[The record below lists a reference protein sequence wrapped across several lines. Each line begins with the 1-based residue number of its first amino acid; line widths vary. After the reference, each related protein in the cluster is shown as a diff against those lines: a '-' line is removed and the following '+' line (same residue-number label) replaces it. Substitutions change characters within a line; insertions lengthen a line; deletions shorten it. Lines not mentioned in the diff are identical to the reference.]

1 VRDDGQTP
9 RSPRREVVTEL
20 SHIENAQEE
29 ALERLERI
37 RLELDNLRAARQR
50 GALADDA
57 TRRSLERELHDGAQQ
72 LLVAVAVNVQ
82 LARALVEQDPVA
94 AAEVLDEM
102 ARDTQQALESTMRL
116 AQRIH
121 PPLLDAGGLGA
132 ALRAAAVANGV
143 RAEISVAPG
152 RLPSPTASAVYFC
165 WLDLLESARD
175 DQPAT
180 VVVSSDD
187 DEMRFDLD
195 GPATAALADE
205 VLTRMRDRV
214 EAVGGRLNVDSG
226 QDGRTSV
233 RGWIPLP
240 R

>member
-1 VRDDGQTP
+1 MRDDGQTP
-9 RSPRREVVTEL
+9 RSPQREVATEL
-20 SHIENAQEE
+20 SHIENAEE
-29 ALERLERI
+29 GALERLERI
-37 RLELDNLRAARQR
+37 RLELDDLRAARQR
-50 GALADDA
+50 GALVDDA
-57 TRRSLERELHDGAQQ
+57 SRRSLERELHDGTQQ

-82 LARALVEQDPVA
+82 LARALVEQDPA
-94 AAEVLDEM
+94 GAAEVLDEM

-132 ALRAAAVANGV
+132 AFRAAAVANGV
-143 RAEISVAPG
+143 RAEISVADG
-152 RLPSPTASAVYFC
+152 RLPSPIAGAVYFC

-175 DQPAT
+175 AQPAT
-180 VVVSSDD
+180 VVVASDED
-187 DEMRFDLD
+187 AVRFDLG
-195 GPATAALADE
+195 GPATAALSDE

-214 EAVGGRLNVDSG
+214 EAVGGRLTVESEPEV
-226 QDGRTSV
+226 RISV

>member
-9 RSPRREVVTEL
+9 RRPSREVATEL
-20 SHIENAQEE
+20 SHIENAEGE

-37 RLELDNLRAARQR
+37 RLELDDLRAARQR

-57 TRRSLERELHDGAQQ
+57 SRRSLERELHDGAQQ

-82 LARALVEQDPVA
+82 LARALVEQDPAGAV
-94 AAEVLDEM
+94 EVLDEM

-143 RAEISVAPG
+143 RAEISVGAGP
-152 RLPSPTASAVYFC
+152 LPSPTAGAVYFC
-165 WLDLLESARD
+165 WLDLLESAGD
-175 DQPAT
+175 AQPAT
-180 VVVSSDD
+180 VVVVSDD
-187 DEMRFDLD
+187 DALRFDLD
-195 GPATAALADE
+195 GPATAALSDD

-214 EAVGGRLNVDSG
+214 EALGGRLTVESG
-226 QDGRTSV
+226 SDGRTSV
-233 RGWIPLP
+233 GGWIPLP

>member
-9 RSPRREVVTEL
+9 RNPRGEVATEL
-20 SHIENAQEE
+20 SHIENAEE
-29 ALERLERI
+29 GALERLERN
-37 RLELDNLRAARQR
+37 RLELDELRAARQR

-57 TRRSLERELHDGAQQ
+57 SRRSLERELHDGVQQ

-82 LARALVEQDPVA
+82 LARALVEQDPAA

-132 ALRAAAVANGV
+132 ALRAAAVANGM
-143 RAEISVAPG
+143 RAEISVAAE
-152 RLPSPTASAVYFC
+152 RLPSPTAGAVYFC
-165 WLDLLESARD
+165 WLDLLESARGA
-175 DQPAT
+175 QPAT
-180 VVVSSDD
+180 VVVSSEDD
-187 DEMRFDLD
+187 ALSFDLD
-195 GPATAALADE
+195 GPATAALSDD

-214 EAVGGRLNVDSG
+214 EALGGRLTVESEPN
-226 QDGRTSV
+226 GRTSV
-233 RGWIPLP
+233 CGWIPKP